1 MAAISNPDC
10 GIHGR
15 HFPAIVAREKYRS
28 QFFSERV
35 FHNTFALSNGTSVP
49 ATELQYIKIYR
60 NMKALIIIAVC
71 LTLALL
77 LRIIELFTSR
87 KNINS
92 VGGRANRNS
101 RNIAKVDIT
110 DAESLKKA
118 LELYKDL
125 AD

>member
-1 MAAISNPDC
+1 
-10 GIHGR
+10 
-15 HFPAIVAREKYRS
+15 
-28 QFFSERV
+28 
-35 FHNTFALSNGTSVP
+35 
-49 ATELQYIKIYR
+49 
-60 NMKALIIIAVC
+60 MKALIIIAVC

-77 LRIIELFTSR
+77 LRIIDLFTSR

>member
-1 MAAISNPDC
+1 
-10 GIHGR
+10 
-15 HFPAIVAREKYRS
+15 
-28 QFFSERV
+28 
-35 FHNTFALSNGTSVP
+35 
-49 ATELQYIKIYR
+49 
-60 NMKALIIIAVC
+60 MKALIIIAVC

-87 KNINS
+87 KDINN
-92 VGGRANRNS
+92 VGGRAHRNS

-110 DAESLKKA
+110 DAESLKNA

>member
-10 GIHGR
+10 GIYGR

-35 FHNTFALSNGTSVP
+35 FHNTFALSNGTLVP

-60 NMKALIIIAVC
+60 DMKALIIIAVC

>member
-35 FHNTFALSNGTSVP
+35 FHNTFALLNGTSVP

-110 DAESLKKA
+110 DAESLKNA

>member
-1 MAAISNPDC
+1 
-10 GIHGR
+10 
-15 HFPAIVAREKYRS
+15 
-28 QFFSERV
+28 
-35 FHNTFALSNGTSVP
+35 
-49 ATELQYIKIYR
+49 
-60 NMKALIIIAVC
+60 MKALIIIAVC

-87 KNINS
+87 KNIHT

-110 DAESLKKA
+110 DAESLKNA